1 MFDAQHSRFATFG
14 VISKIPGELI
24 DRVWF
29 IIDNDLRGLVPLDN
43 LLKFKLIN
51 NGGSVSIHFSQQG
64 LDTAMAFDQDI
75 EYQDGYP
82 DMLLAYDDGDIQTIL
97 LPEEANEH

>member
-1 MFDAQHSRFATFG
+1 MFEAQHSRFATFG

-43 LLKFKLIN
+43 LLKFKLVN
-51 NGGSVSIHFSQQG
+51 NDGQVSIHFSQQD
-64 LDTAMAFDQDI
+64 LDTEMAFDQDLDY
-75 EYQDGYP
+75 EDEYP
-82 DMLLAYDDGDIQTIL
+82 DMVLAYDDGDIQTIL